1 MRIEIPPVYTIFDS
15 IPDWRKAKG
24 KRYGLK
30 NLIEFIVLAILCG
43 KNSARAAS
51 RWGKHLPAGVKK
63 RLGIELE
70 RHPSPAMLCRVFW
83 HIEATVLE
91 TRIRE
96 WPPRCINNL
105 SWPAWFVG

>member
-63 RLGIELE
+63 RLGIELGQRQLE
-70 RHPSPAMLCRVFW
+70 LPIVLPQ
-83 HIEATVLE
+83 IEILLVTIQVQ
-91 TRIRE
+91 
-96 WPPRCINNL
+96 NL
-105 SWPAWFVG
+105 WYK